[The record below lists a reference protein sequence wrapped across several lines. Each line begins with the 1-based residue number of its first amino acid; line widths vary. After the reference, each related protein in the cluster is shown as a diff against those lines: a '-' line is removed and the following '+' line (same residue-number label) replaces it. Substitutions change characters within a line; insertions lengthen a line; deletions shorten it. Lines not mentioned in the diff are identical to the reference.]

1 MKKLSTILNALEL
14 PYRIN
19 GSDVAV
25 TGITYDSRK
34 VSDGSL
40 FVAIKGFNIDGHDHI
55 ENAIKQGA
63 AALIVEHPVPFKITQ
78 IIVANTRT
86 ALSELSYEYYG
97 CAYNNFEL
105 TGITGTNGK
114 TTMTH
119 LLYQLAEVAGMQP
132 ALIGTLGI
140 RTKDRLIE
148 GERTTPESADLA
160 KCFYDLD
167 KQGVSTLF
175 MEVSSHAIA
184 LQRIHGL
191 RFDAAVFTNLTQDHL
206 DFHPT
211 MEDYFNT
218 KAELFEHMKPGARG
232 IINIDDPYGNRLYK
246 ELEIGKISYSVENKN
261 AHYYFKHLTVNV
273 NGIKGLLVTPN
284 AELNIS
290 ASLLGR
296 FNAENIAGSIA
307 TWEQLYPEVE
317 IDFDELCF
325 KPVPGRMEMIATKK
339 ATAVIDYAHT
349 PDAMEKALKA
359 ASELADR
366 KKIITI
372 FGCGGDRD
380 KAKRPLMGKIA
391 ETYSD
396 IIILTN
402 DNPRNEEPR
411 TIVNE
416 ILEGIDNKTIVDIC
430 IDRALAI
437 KNAWNSSEPG
447 DILMILGKGAETYME
462 IKGHKLPF
470 NDKELMLK
478 LEQKK

>member
-1 MKKLSTILNALEL
+1 MKKLSAILNALEL

-19 GSDVAV
+19 GLDVSI

-34 VSDGSL
+34 VSEGSL
-40 FVAIKGFNIDGHDHI
+40 FVAIKGFNNDGHDHI
-55 ENAIKQGA
+55 ESAVKQGA
-63 AALIVEHPVPFKITQ
+63 AALVVDHDVSFKLTQLIVHD
-78 IIVANTRT
+78 TRS

-119 LLYQLAEVAGMQP
+119 LLYQLAEKAGMDP
-132 ALIGTLGI
+132 ALIGTLGV
-140 RTKDRLIE
+140 RTKNGLIE
-148 GERTTPESADLA
+148 GERTTPESSDLA
-160 KCFYDLD
+160 KQFYDLD
-167 KQGVSTLF
+167 KQGVSSLF

-184 LQRIHGL
+184 LKRVHGL
-191 RFDAAVFTNLTQDHL
+191 RFNAAVFTNLTQDHL

-218 KAELFEHMKPGARG
+218 KAELFENMKPGGRG
-232 IINIDDPYGNRLYK
+232 IINIDDPYGHRLYK
-246 ELEIGKISYSVENKN
+246 ELEIGKISYSIENDD
-261 AHYYFKHLTVNV
+261 ADYYFKNLSVTV
-273 NGIKGLLVTPN
+273 NGIEGVLVTPN
-284 AELNIS
+284 SELNIT

-307 TWEQLYPEVE
+307 AWEQLYPDVE
-317 IDFDELCF
+317 INFNDLHFE
-325 KPVPGRMEMIATKK
+325 PVSGRMEMIATKK

-359 ASELADR
+359 ASELAD
-366 KKIITI
+366 KKEIITV

-391 ETYSD
+391 EDYSD
-396 IIILTN
+396 KIILTN
-402 DNPRNEEPR
+402 DNPRDEEPQV
-411 TIVNE
+411 IINE
-416 ILEGIDNKTIVDIC
+416 ILEGIADKNKVEVC
-430 IDRALAI
+430 INREKAI
-437 KNAWNSSEPG
+437 SEAWTASKHG

-470 NDKELMLK
+470 NDKELILK

>member
-1 MKKLSTILNALEL
+1 MKKLSAIINALEL
-14 PYRIN
+14 PYRIK
-19 GSDVAV
+19 GSDVFI

-34 VSDGSL
+34 VNDGTL
-40 FVAIKGFNIDGHDHI
+40 FVAIKGFNNDGHDHI
-55 ENAIKQGA
+55 ENALKQGA
-63 AALIVEHPVPFKITQ
+63 AAVVVDHEVPFKLTQ
-78 IIVANTRT
+78 LIVHDTRS

-119 LLYQLAEVAGMQP
+119 LLYQIAEKAGMEP

-140 RTKDRLIE
+140 RTKNGLVE

-160 KCFYDLD
+160 KDFYNLD

-211 MEDYFNT
+211 MEDYYNT
-218 KAELFEHMKPGARG
+218 KIKLFEHMKPRACG
-232 IINIDDPYGNRLYK
+232 IINIDDYYGYRLYK
-246 ELEIGKISYSVENKN
+246 ELEIGKISYSVENRKAN
-261 AHYYFKHLTVNV
+261 YYFKNLNVDV
-273 NGIKGLLVTPN
+273 NGIRGILVTPN
-284 AELNIS
+284 AELNIT
-290 ASLLGR
+290 ASLLGK

-307 TWEQLYPEVE
+307 TWEQLYPNMK
-317 IDFDELCF
+317 INYDELCF
-325 KPVPGRMEMIATKK
+325 EPVSGRMEMIPTKK

-366 KKIITI
+366 KKIITV

-391 ETYSD
+391 EKYSD
-396 IIILTN
+396 TIILTN

-411 TIVNE
+411 TIIDE
-416 ILEGIDNKTIVDIC
+416 ILEGINNINMVDIC
-430 IDRALAI
+430 IDREQAI
-437 KNAWNSSEPG
+437 KKAWEASIPG
-447 DILMILGKGAETYME
+447 DLLMILGKGAETYME